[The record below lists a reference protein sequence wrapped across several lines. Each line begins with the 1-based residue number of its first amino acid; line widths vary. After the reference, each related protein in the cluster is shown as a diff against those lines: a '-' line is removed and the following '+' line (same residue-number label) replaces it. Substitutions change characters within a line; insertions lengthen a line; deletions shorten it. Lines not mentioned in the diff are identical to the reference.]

1 MLIVGV
7 KPNNKTNIYEFLL
20 QDMFIEKMHN
30 NLLLK
35 KKEKAIKAL
44 TEQLENIGLSKNF
57 EVKYVEHSQ
66 FSFMDKR
73 NNQKY
78 IFSGVDL
85 LRNWKIH
92 LNLRDENLKVSK
104 DSDCIFTYMP
114 TVIFYLNKQLF
125 SFEVDLNLGEEI
137 YFDNIKIYFKGKL
150 EHIIEWKLFDIQ
162 KEDSKRLSKRWH
174 KSIKPYAEMIYLQT
188 IANDFVISKVK
199 RDTYNFYWL
208 NTKKEYASTKEFVC
222 IKKTI
227 KYSNIKNIYKYGIE
241 FIDEVDWEHKF
252 FLSNGEILN
261 LSDFE
266 VNEGE
271 IKSIIPLIKWKLY
284 ALNTN
289 NWKRVFYKCKETN
302 RNLPLRNVSNQDE
315 LSHLLAKSQNISEN
329 LFFCNYEMIK
339 FTNEQPS
346 IYANSNL
353 SQYLNNNTSNDLS
366 PYFDFCIVPRKVSEK
381 SKFFSFLLYLEDEEV
396 KLLDWL
402 FCLIQKEDDYSWFY
416 RVSKSDNGS
425 FMFDV
430 VKVEDNGRII
440 ETHNLHSIDIL
451 DIFNN
456 VAFLDFAKERKK
468 LFIVSPV
475 VKVEG
480 NIRTYII
487 KGWEFKEIFS
497 PFQFDKIIHFSQ
509 NIFAQDLNNK
519 SYFFHP
525 KKEIW
530 IEIPHLNISSTSSL
544 SLKQIYSYVK
554 SDWLP
559 AFHPPFKTTCKC
571 FWQTV
576 DYYSDQE
583 TFVIDS
589 EQHWTIYYMKEWE
602 KNCINSNI
610 NKFYP
615 INAWNSIFEW
625 IKIPQALANH
635 SVHTEHFVIPMI
647 DWKKLANKR
656 WKTLPL

>member
-1 MLIVGV
+1 MLIVEF

-44 TEQLENIGLSKNF
+44 TEQLGNIGLSQNL

-66 FSFMDKR
+66 FSFLDKR

-78 IFSGVDL
+78 IFSEVDL
-85 LRNWKIH
+85 LRNWRIH

-114 TVIFYLNKQLF
+114 TEIFYLNKQLF

-150 EHIIEWKLFDIQ
+150 EHTIEWKLFDIQ
-162 KEDSKRLSKRWH
+162 KEDSKRLH
-174 KSIKPYAEMIYLQT
+174 KSIKPWVEMLYLQN

-227 KYSNIKNIYKYGIE
+227 KFSNIKNIYKYGIE
-241 FIDEVDWEHKF
+241 FIDEVDWKHKF
-252 FLSNGEILN
+252 FLSNGEILK

-284 ALNTN
+284 AINSTS
-289 NWKRVFYKCKETN
+289 WKRVFYKCKETN

-339 FTNEQPS
+339 FTDEQPS

-353 SQYLNNNTSNDLS
+353 FQYLNNNTSNYLS
-366 PYFDFCIVPRKVSEK
+366 PYFDFCIVPRKVTEK
-381 SKFFSFLLYLEDEEV
+381 AKFFSFLLYLEDEEV

-402 FCLIQKEDDYSWFY
+402 FCLIQKEDNYSWFY
-416 RVSKSDNGS
+416 RLSKSDNGS

-430 VKVEDNGRII
+430 VKVEDNGRIT
-440 ETHNLHSIDIL
+440 ETHHLHSIDTL

-456 VAFLDFAKERKK
+456 IAFFDFAKERKK

-475 VKVEG
+475 VKGEG
-480 NIRTYII
+480 DIRTYII

-497 PFQFDKIIHFSQ
+497 PSQFDKIIYFSQ

-519 SYFFHP
+519 SYFFQP

-530 IEIPHLNISSTSSL
+530 IEIPHFNISSTSSL
-544 SLKQIYSYVK
+544 SLKQIYSYVI

-583 TFVIDS
+583 TFVIGS
-589 EQHWTIYYMKEWE
+589 EQHWTISYMKEWT

-647 DWKKLANKR
+647 NWKKLANKR
-656 WKTLPL
+656 WKILPL

>member
-1 MLIVGV
+1 
-7 KPNNKTNIYEFLL
+7 
-20 QDMFIEKMHN
+20 MFIEKMHN
-30 NLLLK
+30 NLLSK
-35 KKEKAIKAL
+35 KKEKAKKAL
-44 TEQLENIGLSKNF
+44 SEQLKNIGLSQNF
-57 EVKYVEHSQ
+57 EVKYIEHSQ
-66 FSFMDKR
+66 FSLMDKR

-78 IFSGVDL
+78 IFSGIDL
-85 LRNWKIH
+85 LKNWKVH
-92 LNLRDENLKVSK
+92 LNLMDENLKVST

-114 TVIFYLNKQLF
+114 TELSYLNKQLF

-162 KEDSKRLSKRWH
+162 KEDSKRLH
-174 KSIKPYAEMIYLQT
+174 KSIKPWAEMLYLQN
-188 IANDFVISKVK
+188 IINDFVISKVK

-227 KYSNIKNIYKYGIE
+227 KYSNIKNIYRYGIE
-241 FIDEVDWEHKF
+241 FIDEVDWKNKF
-252 FLSNGEILN
+252 FLNNGEILN
-261 LSDFE
+261 PSDFE
-266 VNEGE
+266 NNGE
-271 IKSIIPLIKWKLY
+271 QIKSIIPLIKWKLY
-284 ALNTN
+284 AINTN
-289 NWKRVFYKCKETN
+289 NWKKVFYKYQKTN
-302 RNLPLRNVSNQDE
+302 RILPLRNVINQDE

-329 LFFCNYEMIK
+329 LFFCNYSMIK

-353 SQYLNNNTSNDLS
+353 FQYLNNNTSKDLD
-366 PYFDFCIVPRKVSEK
+366 PYFEFCIVPRKLTEK

-416 RVSKSDNGS
+416 RLSKSDNGR

-430 VKVEDNGRII
+430 VKVEDNGRIT
-440 ETHNLHSIDIL
+440 ETHHLHSIGTL

-456 VAFLDFAKERKK
+456 IAFFDFVKERKK
-468 LFIVSPV
+468 FFIVSPV
-475 VKVEG
+475 VKGEG

-509 NIFAQDLNNK
+509 NIFAQDLHNK
-519 SYFFHP
+519 SYFFQP
-525 KKEIW
+525 KKETW
-530 IEIPHLNISSTSSL
+530 IEVPYLNISSTSSL
-544 SLKQIYSYVK
+544 SLKQIYSYVI

-576 DYYSDQE
+576 DHYSDQE

-589 EQHWTIYYMKEWE
+589 EQHWIIYYMKEWE
-602 KNCINSNI
+602 KNCINSNL

-615 INAWNSIFEW
+615 INAWNSVFEW

-635 SVHTEHFVIPMI
+635 SIHTEHFVIPMI

-656 WKTLPL
+656 WKTLSL